1 MKTMFSR
8 RVSAVLAVSAAIFG
22 LVPAGTASA
31 AKQCD
36 FSFSTGKFGCTG
48 SNGVRKSTD
57 VIGARIYTG
66 TGYTGDMLTI
76 WVPQP
81 CPKNDKVDH
90 FMLLNDSSWRNRV
103 NSAQAFSTCWVWLY
117 RKDGNRDGPFQGNHP
132 DLTFAG
138 DRTFQIGLS

>member
-8 RVSAVLAVSAAIFG
+8 KVAAVLAVSAAIFG
-22 LVPAGTASA
+22 LVPAGAASA

-48 SNGVRKSTD
+48 ANSVRKSTD

-66 TGYTGDMLTI
+66 TDYTGDMLTI

-81 CPKNDKVDH
+81 CPKNDRVDH
-90 FMLLNDSSWRNRV
+90 FLALNSSSWRNRV

-117 RKDGNRDGPFQGNHP
+117 REDGNRDGPFKGNHP

-138 DRTFQIGLS
+138 NRTSRVGLS